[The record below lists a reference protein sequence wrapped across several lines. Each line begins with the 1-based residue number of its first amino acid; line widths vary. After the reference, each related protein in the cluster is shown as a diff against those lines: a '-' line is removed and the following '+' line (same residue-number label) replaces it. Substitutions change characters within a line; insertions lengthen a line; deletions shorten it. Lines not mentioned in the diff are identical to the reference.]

1 MAVRPSNVPM
11 ALVYAAAAVGSDSIV
26 ASTARMASGH
36 GSSAVVVVVVVLVRF
51 DSARCGCDNDDDDNV
66 VVATAM
72 GSPNAKE
79 IGIFTTP

>member
-26 ASTARMASGH
+26 ASTARTASGH
-36 GSSAVVVVVVVLVRF
+36 GSSAVVVVVVLVRF